1 MTDFLVQYFI
11 DIMSAL
17 GYGGLTLLM
26 ALESMVA
33 PVPSEAVMPF
43 AGFLLYM
50 GKMSFWPIVAF
61 STIGTI
67 VGSVLSYV
75 IGLYGGRPFI
85 RRFGKYLLLNEE
97 HLAMTERFFA
107 RFGEKS
113 IFISRFVP
121 VVRHLISIPAG
132 IGKMNLLKF
141 CIYTIFG
148 GAIWNTFLA
157 IVGYYLGSR
166 WEEIRKYSEVLDIVF
181 VVLIILAVSYFVH
194 QRRKALRAEKM
205 IAK

>member
-17 GYGGLTLLM
+17 GYAGLTLLM

-43 AGFLLYM
+43 AGFLWFA
-50 GKMSFWPIVAF
+50 GKMSFWPIVVF
-61 STIGTI
+61 STLGTI
-67 VGSVLSYV
+67 IGAVLSYI
-75 IGLYGGRPFI
+75 IGFYGGRPFI

-97 HLAMTERFFA
+97 HLAATERFFA

-132 IGKMNLLKF
+132 IGKMNVAKF
-141 CIYTIFG
+141 CVYTILG
-148 GAIWNTFLA
+148 GGIWNTFLA
-157 IVGYYLGSR
+157 VVGYYLGSR

-181 VVLIILAVSYFVH
+181 VVLIVAVVSYFVH
-194 QRRKALRAEKM
+194 KRRNVLLNQKRNLL
-205 IAK
+205 

>member
-11 DIMSAL
+11 HIMSAL
-17 GYGGLTLLM
+17 GYAGLTLLM

-61 STIGTI
+61 STLGTI
-67 VGSVLSYV
+67 IGSVLSYL

-97 HLAMTERFFA
+97 HLAVTERFFA

-132 IGKMNLLKF
+132 IGKMNVVKF
-141 CIYTIFG
+141 CVYTIIG
-148 GAIWNTFLA
+148 GGIWNTFLT

-166 WEEIRKYSEVLDIVF
+166 WEEIRKYSEVLDLVF
-181 VVLIILAVSYFVH
+181 VVLIVVAVSYFVH
-194 QRRKALRAEKM
+194 KRRKALRV
-205 IAK
+205 